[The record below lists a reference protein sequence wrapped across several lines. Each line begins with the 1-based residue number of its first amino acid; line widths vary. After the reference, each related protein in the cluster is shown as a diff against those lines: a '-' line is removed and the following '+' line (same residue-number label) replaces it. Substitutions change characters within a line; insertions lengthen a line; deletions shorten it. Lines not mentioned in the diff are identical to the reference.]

1 MALHHH
7 EGSHDREDVDAGARR
22 RRRSSAAAGKAIAA
36 VSDAG
41 VDVDVCDRP
50 LYNGI
55 AAVAAHPDIPVQ
67 QTLPTSQGVPAT
79 SASLPTLPRGFSG
92 SVTSSLR
99 LPFGLASS
107 PKEGA
112 PLALTPHGPP
122 AEVTGTA
129 ISMGAL
135 ACSVSGASLIDD
147 SSDDDFDVPAPAN
160 LPQKAPSAAPLVQG
174 LNTASFKL
182 RGRDD
187 TGTPADTSVDATSSD
202 MSPPKTGRRS
212 DNDRNASDTARH
224 VPFNATRGLAS
235 GALADSVP
243 WPVSYVTLF
252 LLDGL
257 EQDIFSL
264 FYRVIYTLEATRRA
278 GGTALVHCQQV

>member
-1 MALHHH
+1 MALRHH
-7 EGSHDREDVDAGARR
+7 EGSHDREVVDAGAHRR
-22 RRRSSAAAGKAIAA
+22 RRPSAAAGKAIAA
-36 VSDAG
+36 APDAI
-41 VDVDVCDRP
+41 VDVDVVSGRP
-50 LYNGI
+50 LLSGI
-55 AAVAAHPDIPVQ
+55 AAQPEIPVQ
-67 QTLPTSQGVPAT
+67 QTLPAGQGVTIA
-79 SASLPTLPRGFSG
+79 SASLPTLPRGFSV

-135 ACSVSGASLIDD
+135 ACSVSGESLIDD
-147 SSDDDFDVPAPAN
+147 SSDDDFDVPGPAN
-160 LPQKAPSAAPLVQG
+160 VPQEVPSAAPSIQG

-187 TGTPADTSVDATSSD
+187 SETPADTSVDATSSD
-202 MSPPKTGRRS
+202 LSPPKTGRRS
-212 DNDRNASDTARH
+212 DNASDTARH

-235 GALADSVP
+235 GALADRVP